1 MFPKYNVSWIAI
13 TPIPAAQKN
22 HWSLGLES
30 KRFFNV
36 ATEVGH
42 FRHYKNCFLR
52 LLNLSPDV
60 SLYLT
65 HSSRTGRGQRRTRI

>member
-13 TPIPAAQKN
+13 TGILAAQKN

-30 KRFFNV
+30 KKYFNV

-42 FRHYKNCFLR
+42 FRRYKNCFLR
-52 LLNLSPDV
+52 LLKSSTDV

-65 HSSRTGRGQRRTRI
+65 RSSRTGRGQRRT